1 MHNRKGATH
10 AAEAPADLCSF
21 PLRHVRAVH
30 TGIQSP
36 GHLGPPMD
44 TGQSKR
50 RLLLVD
56 GDPKSLRVL
65 EVSLK
70 KAGFEVVTATQGSE
84 AWVRCRGRF
93 LTHHL
98 GH

>member
-1 MHNRKGATH
+1 
-10 AAEAPADLCSF
+10 
-21 PLRHVRAVH
+21 
-30 TGIQSP
+30 
-36 GHLGPPMD
+36 MD

-84 AWVRCRGRF
+84 ALGALQAALPDLIISDTDLDGTDGFDLCRQIKAKPE
-93 LTHHL
+93 
-98 GH
+98 

>member
-1 MHNRKGATH
+1 M
-10 AAEAPADLCSF
+10 E
-21 PLRHVRAVH
+21 
-30 TGIQSP
+30 
-36 GHLGPPMD
+36 
-44 TGQSKR
+44 TGQSKH

-84 AWVRCRGRF
+84 ALSALQAAPLDLIIADTDLDGMDGFDLCRQIKVKPEWAKIPFLFVSGRKWGSR
-93 LTHHL
+93 TT
-98 GH
+98 